1 MISQSRN
8 SWIHGLEHQV
18 TPSEKCGILWPPR
31 QNIPQSRIQVIRAWY
46 LILTI
51 KNINDP
57 TIFLYLTFL
66 LQLFPFLII
75 NGYVT
80 NYNIIFPYL
89 ISEFFISFLHK
100 NIQNQVV
107 NVDIQLKHILLKIE
121 KKNK

>member
-8 SWIHGLEHQV
+8 SWIHGLEQV

-75 NGYVT
+75 NEYVT